1 MTIIKLFSVKEPYLV
16 KEGYGTV
23 KRRIFTSE
31 LFFEV
36 TLSGQK
42 VTINKTNVEE
52 FGEQPKTMVVNED
65 KKTTDPKLEEVKK
78 KLKKRSK

>member
-1 MTIIKLFSVKEPYLV
+1 MTIIKLFTVKTPYLV

-52 FGEQPKTMVVNED
+52 FGDEPKKTVVNES
-65 KKTTDPKLEEVKK
+65 KVEEVKK
-78 KLKKRSK
+78 KLAKKAKK

>member
-1 MTIIKLFSVKEPYLV
+1 MTIIKLFTVKEPYLV
-16 KEGYGTV
+16 KEGYGTI

-42 VTINKTNVEE
+42 LIINKTNVEE
-52 FGEQPKTMVVNED
+52 FGDEPKKTVVNES
-65 KKTTDPKLEEVKK
+65 KVEEVKK
-78 KLKKRSK
+78 KLAKKAKK

>member
-1 MTIIKLFSVKEPYLV
+1 MTIIKLFTVKTPYLV
-16 KEGYGTV
+16 REGYGTI

-52 FGEQPKTMVVNED
+52 FGEEPKTTIVTEKPKAIKH
-65 KKTTDPKLEEVKK
+65 KK
-78 KLKKRSK
+78 

>member
-1 MTIIKLFSVKEPYLV
+1 MTIIKLFSVKTPYLV

-31 LFFEV
+31 MFFEV

-42 VTINKTNVEE
+42 VTINKANVEE
-52 FGEQPKTMVVNED
+52 FGDEPKTVVVGG
-65 KKTTDPKLEEVKK
+65 KKEEETAKVVEVKK
-78 KLKKRSK
+78 KLRKARE